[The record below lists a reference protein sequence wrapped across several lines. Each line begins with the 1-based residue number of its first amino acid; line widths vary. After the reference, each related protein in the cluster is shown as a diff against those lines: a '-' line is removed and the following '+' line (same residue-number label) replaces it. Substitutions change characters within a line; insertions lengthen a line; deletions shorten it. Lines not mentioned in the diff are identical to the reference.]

1 MRVRL
6 PPGAPFHLTPIYPTP
21 FFLFVLKYLTV
32 MKKRIVVALTGASG
46 LKLGD
51 YFLRKIEK
59 NKDFFEKAFVI
70 VSKNAKFV
78 AESEGFNLDFD
89 FYKKHFELLDENDFA
104 SPVASGSYPLDGMVV
119 IPCSMSSLSSIA
131 TGVGLNLIHRAADVC
146 LKEKRKLIL
155 VPRETPL
162 SPVHLENMH
171 KLSLAGAVIAPFI
184 PSFYNKPQSV
194 EDMLDF
200 FSIRIFD
207 LLGITLKDKRR
218 WRIDE

>member
-1 MRVRL
+1 
-6 PPGAPFHLTPIYPTP
+6 
-21 FFLFVLKYLTV
+21 
-32 MKKRIVVALTGASG
+32 MKKRVVVALTGASG

-59 NKDFFEKAFVI
+59 NKDFFEKVFVI
-70 VSKNAKFV
+70 VSKNARFV
-78 AESEGFNLDFD
+78 AQSEGFNLDFD

-171 KLSLAGAVIAPFI
+171 KLSLAGAIIAPFI
-184 PSFYNKPQSV
+184 PSFYNKPQSIV
-194 EDMLDF
+194 DMLDF